1 MTRME
6 MIREAAVL
14 LRMPETTGDGALLK
28 SLAFSTRGPREVRR
42 ALEPLEGF
50 VADLDPDAL
59 ARMPEGSFGHAVHRF
74 CEDNHITLLRPRMT
88 ARLRDVSKDRVV
100 AVRYAATHDL
110 VHVLID
116 ERADYAGEAAVYG
129 FACAQGY
136 SAMHWVA
143 FSLTCTLWPLLKPWQ
158 ALRIW
163 RAAVRGYRK
172 GQRAPLLLATR
183 FEDRLAEPLEL
194 VRRELRLQS
203 LRA

>member
-1 MTRME
+1 MNRMG

-14 LRMPETTGDGALLK
+14 LRVPETMGDGALLK
-28 SLAFSTRGPREVRR
+28 SLAFSTRGPAHVRS

-59 ARMPEGSFGHAVHRF
+59 ARMPEGSFGKAVHQF
-74 CEDNHITLLRPRMT
+74 CVDNGITLLRPRMT

-116 ERADYAGEAAVYG
+116 EAADYAGEAAVYG

-136 SAMHWVA
+136 SAMHWIA
-143 FSLTCTLWPLLKPWQ
+143 FAFTCTLWPLMKPAQ
-158 ALRIW
+158 ALKIW
-163 RAAVRGYRK
+163 RAAIRGYAK
-172 GQRAPLLLATR
+172 GRRAPLLLAVR
-183 FEDRLAEPLEL
+183 FEDRLAEPLAK
-194 VRRELRLQS
+194 VRHELRLA
-203 LRA
+203 L